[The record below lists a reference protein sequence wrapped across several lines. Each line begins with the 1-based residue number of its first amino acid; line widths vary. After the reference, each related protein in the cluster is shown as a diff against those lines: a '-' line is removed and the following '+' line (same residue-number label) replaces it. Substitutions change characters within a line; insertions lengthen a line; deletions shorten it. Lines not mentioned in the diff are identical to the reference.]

1 MGGMMGSGAGIGAW
15 MFVWII
21 LGLAVLVTVGVVT
34 ARVLVAGH
42 KPEPPQVPPAESAAV
57 REAKDALKMRYA
69 RGEIDREEYLQGKVE
84 LDD

>member
-15 MFVWII
+15 MVLWII
-21 LGLAVLVTVGVVT
+21 LGLAVVAAIGLVSAQVLT
-34 ARVLVAGH
+34 AGR
-42 KPEPPQVPPAESAAV
+42 KPEAPEVPPAESAEV
-57 REAKDALKMRYA
+57 REARDALKMRYA